1 MISNLPMPD
10 KIYDI
15 FVSYRR
21 IDSEGRTSGRDIART
36 IKLEFEK
43 RGYAVFFD
51 YSEIKDDEFERTII
65 PAVESAKVF
74 ILVLSKDALV
84 RCANEGDWV
93 RREIETALHSGCKI
107 IPVNPDGAFNGWPS
121 NLPENILPLTKQEIS
136 EVFMG
141 SLFEKSIDKIEEERF
156 GDVFPHKR
164 TPKRLR
170 FSSYFFLYIVF
181 SLICCSY
188 CAKSLHLITG
198 MNAWMIWFCMAS
210 FWGMLSVGIKN
221 IAISFNPV
229 KHTNYRIIK
238 YIFGVVTAIIIGVL
252 FVAPIQTHALYYN
265 FVVKDE
271 IRTDI
276 NQTKKYLSGISEGES
291 IPDVET
297 AIAQIEGVER
307 EIVYGKLNLGNR
319 SDMLKV
325 DSVLSEGYAIIRNH
339 PETKYNNIEDEIRYT
354 AEEPTTRIATVM
366 SIPEVWK
373 LQLQNGFS
381 KEFLLALV
389 IAMLLSA
396 SAMVFLLLSF
406 FPKEK

>member
-1 MISNLPMPD
+1 MT
-10 KIYDI
+10 YDI
-15 FVSYRR
+15 FISYRR
-21 IDSEGRTSGRDIART
+21 IDSEGRTCGRDIART
-36 IKLEFEK
+36 LKLEFEK
-43 RGYAVFFD
+43 RGYSVFFD

-65 PAVESAKVF
+65 PAVESANIF
-74 ILVLSKDALV
+74 LLVLSKDALV

-93 RREIETALHSGCKI
+93 RREIETAIRSGCKI
-107 IPVNPDGAFNGWPS
+107 IPVNPDGAYNGWPS
-121 NLPENILPLTKQEIS
+121 NLPESILPLTKQEIS

-188 CAKSLHLITG
+188 CAKSIHLYLEMSVWLAWLCVTG
-198 MNAWMIWFCMAS
+198 
-210 FWGMLSVGIKN
+210 FWGMLSIGIGF
-221 IAISFNPV
+221 ISVSFNPV
-229 KHTNYRIIK
+229 KHTENRIRK
-238 YIFGVVTAIIIGVL
+238 YIHGVIIAFVYGIL
-252 FVAPIQTHALYYN
+252 FVAPVQTHALYYN
-265 FVVKDE
+265 LVVKDE

-276 NQTKKYLSGISEGES
+276 NKTKKYLCSISEVES

-307 EIVYGKLNLGNR
+307 EIVYGKLNSGNR
-319 SDMLKV
+319 TDMLKV
-325 DSVLSEGYAIIRNH
+325 DNVLSEGYVIIKNH
-339 PETKYNNIEDEIRYT
+339 PETKYDNIEDEIRYT
-354 AEEPTTRIATVM
+354 AEEPTTRIATIM
-366 SIPEVWK
+366 SVPEVWK

-389 IAMLLSA
+389 IAILLST

>member
-1 MISNLPMPD
+1 MN

-15 FVSYRR
+15 FISYRR

-65 PAVESAKVF
+65 PAVEHAKVF

-93 RREIETALHSGCKI
+93 RREIETAMKNGCKI

-121 NLPENILPLTKQEIS
+121 NLPDSLLLLTKQEIS

-156 GDVFPHKR
+156 GDIFPHKR

-170 FSSYFFLYIVF
+170 FSSYIFLYVIF
-181 SLICCSY
+181 SLICCYY
-188 CAKSLHLITG
+188 CVQSIHLLTG
-198 MNAWMIWFCMAS
+198 ISVWLAWFS
-210 FWGMLSVGIKN
+210 VTGFWGLFSIAVKN
-221 IAISFNPV
+221 IAESFNPV
-229 KHTNYRIIK
+229 KHTENRIKK
-238 YIFGVVTAIIIGVL
+238 YVFGVIMVFCYGIL
-252 FVAPIQTHALYYN
+252 FIAPIQTHALYYN

-271 IRTDI
+271 IHTDI
-276 NQTKKYLSGISEGES
+276 SQTKKYLSEVSEGDSLPE
-291 IPDVET
+291 VAA
-297 AIAQIEGVER
+297 AIIGIEGVER
-307 EIVYGKLNLGNR
+307 ELAYGQLDLDDI
-319 SDMLKV
+319 SDMQKIDAAL
-325 DSVLSEGYAIIRNH
+325 LSGYAIIRSH
-339 PETKYNNIEDEIRYT
+339 PEIRYDNIEDEIRYT
-354 AEEPTTRIATVM
+354 SEEPTTRIGAIMNVFK
-366 SIPEVWK
+366 VWK
-373 LQLQNGFS
+373 QQVLTGFS
-381 KEFLLALV
+381 KEFILALV
-389 IAMLLSA
+389 IALLLST
-396 SAMVFLLLSF
+396 SAMVFYLLSF